1 MIFHTI
7 PSKVVLEMKK
17 NGKQDHPPWV
27 ESTEVPE
34 RTGIAV
40 RAIFPKP
47 IPQRSARL
55 LEVKG
60 P

>member
-1 MIFHTI
+1 MENKTI
-7 PSKVVLEMKK
+7 
-17 NGKQDHPPWV
+17 PPWV